1 MPNSN
6 WNIPPVTRNI
16 LGWTG
21 VGLGVIAGLT
31 VIPSSVF
38 NFKPIQRFEEKAG
51 MSVLADSK
59 TGDLFAWLDNGS
71 GEKVFVKLNKTPE
84 SQVSKSLNSSKSDA
98 VTRSEPEPA
107 QNDVRSGKIF
117 KKSQKFNNINIETQI
132 KYRRREGRMLYR
144 ISFSP
149 LLASNQQCPTKGQEN
164 QLKSLFDA
172 AKKNTLRIRFN
183 DSDEFWVK
191 DLVTPLSSTVANNK
205 KTTVIDSNKDGCNT
219 IKELIFH
226 GQAQNFSLPDFSW
239 VDNGKLLFSG
249 IKLNAK

>member
-1 MPNSN
+1 
-6 WNIPPVTRNI
+6 
-16 LGWTG
+16 
-21 VGLGVIAGLT
+21 
-31 VIPSSVF
+31 
-38 NFKPIQRFEEKAG
+38 
-51 MSVLADSK
+51 
-59 TGDLFAWLDNGS
+59 
-71 GEKVFVKLNKTPE
+71 
-84 SQVSKSLNSSKSDA
+84 
-98 VTRSEPEPA
+98 
-107 QNDVRSGKIF
+107 
-117 KKSQKFNNINIETQI
+117 
-132 KYRRREGRMLYR
+132 MLYR

-149 LLASNQQCPTKGQEN
+149 VLASDQQCPTKGQEN

-191 DLVTPLSSTVANNK
+191 DLVTPLSSAVANNK

-219 IKELIFH
+219 IKELVFH